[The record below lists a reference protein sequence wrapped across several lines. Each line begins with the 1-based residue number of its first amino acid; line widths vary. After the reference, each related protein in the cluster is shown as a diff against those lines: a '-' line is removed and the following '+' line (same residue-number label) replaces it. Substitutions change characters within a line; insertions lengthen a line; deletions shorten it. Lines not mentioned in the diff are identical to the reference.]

1 MKVLIPF
8 LITTMLF
15 SCTQKSNSVLSEEQK
30 KQIQNEIQ
38 PVIAQIHE
46 AAANVDTTKLYE
58 VFSFGD
64 NDFTYVETSGAFYDK
79 SAYKNMVRQFY
90 APLKSE
96 IIAKGIEKYTYLS
109 ADNVLWSYSGALVAT
124 YKNGQEVRYEP
135 FGMSMLFRKVDD
147 KWKVVFLQ
155 ESTQEHAQTDSTK
168 Y

>member
-1 MKVLIPF
+1 MKVLILF
-8 LITTMLF
+8 LIASMLF
-15 SCTQKSNSVLSEEQK
+15 SCTQKSNSTLSEEQK

-38 PVIAQIHE
+38 TVIAQIHE

-58 VFSFGD
+58 VFSFAD

-79 SAYKNMVRQFY
+79 TAYKNMVRQFY

-96 IIAKGIEKYTYLS
+96 MIAKGTEKYTYLGA
-109 ADNVLWSYSGALVAT
+109 ADVLWSYSGALVAT

-135 FGMSMLFRKVDD
+135 FGMSMLFRKAGD

-155 ESTQEHAQTDSTK
+155 ESTQEHPQTDSTK